1 MLGSHIAGGPLLT
14 VFPGLGP
21 WAGLWAAGP
30 PPIVIHVS
38 RCTPRLHLAGIFG
51 RASVSSMWDLVRFL
65 RISPVNGIPV
75 LLGVL
80 SFLPLARASPDEVP
94 SIPSPLAHRRTQGVA
109 HGPLGGLFVSDS
121 GPWTLSALL
130 PHQRQCPVP
139 FSESFAN
146 RYPPLLPRFC
156 SSFLD
161 CLNPGAVT
169 QTDRPVRSFPAT
181 TAAAEQ
187 ALWTG
192 MIYTNQLM
200 FLAA

>member
-1 MLGSHIAGGPLLT
+1 MLGNHIPGRSLLPF
-14 VFPGLGP
+14 VPWARPLGP
-21 WAGLWAAGP
+21 DCGRRARP
-30 PPIVIHVS
+30 HVIHVS
-38 RCTPRLHLAGIFG
+38 RCTPRLHFAGISAG
-51 RASVSSMWDLVRFL
+51 RLFRQCGISFDFL
-65 RISPVNGIPV
+65 RIPPVNGIPV

-121 GPWTLSALL
+121 GPWTLSAL
-130 PHQRQCPVP
+130 PHQRQRPVP

-146 RYPPLLPRFC
+146 SYPPLLPRFC

-161 CLNPGAVT
+161 RLNPGASV
-169 QTDRPVRSFPAT
+169 RPVRSFPAT